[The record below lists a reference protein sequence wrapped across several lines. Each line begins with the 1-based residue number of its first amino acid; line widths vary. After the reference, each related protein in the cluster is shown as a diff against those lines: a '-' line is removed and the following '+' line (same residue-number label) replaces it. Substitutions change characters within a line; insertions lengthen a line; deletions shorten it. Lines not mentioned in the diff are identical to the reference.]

1 MTETKAKSRGLGR
14 GLSALFEDDE
24 DFAPSAE
31 IIESSGEA
39 NAGASNRFTVGV
51 EQLHPG
57 DSQPRTIFDDEALA
71 QLAESISAHG
81 LLQPLLVRAD
91 KLTPDTYEIIAGER
105 RWRAAQ
111 KAQLH
116 EVPVIVL
123 DITDEEALE
132 IALVENLQREDLS
145 PVEEA
150 KGYQRLMDEYDHS
163 QAKLGEILGKS
174 RSHIANMVR
183 LLGLPSTVLKH
194 LEEGALSIGHARALL
209 PAINPEESAADV
221 IREGLSVRDTEKLVS
236 QGLGRSEKTKSSGP
250 SAKKAVYKDADI
262 LALEHDLSSILGMK
276 LIITPSSY
284 NDSGTVKIEYKTL
297 DQFDEICHR
306 LTKFPKVIE
315 GASNQ
320 ILDEE

>member
-1 MTETKAKSRGLGR
+1 MTETNTKSRGLGR

-24 DFAPSAE
+24 DFAPSAA
-31 IIESSGEA
+31 IAESAEQ
-39 NAGASNRFTVGV
+39 GASNRTMLGV

-57 DSQPRTIFDDEALA
+57 DSQPRRIFDDEALA
-71 QLAESISAHG
+71 QLAESIGTHG

-91 KLTPDTYEIIAGER
+91 KLSPDKYEIIAGER

-116 EVPVIVL
+116 EVPVIIL
-123 DITDEEALE
+123 DIGDEEALE

-150 KGYQRLMDEYDHS
+150 RGYQRLMDEYDHS
-163 QAKLGEILGKS
+163 QAKLGELLGKS

-183 LLGLPSTVLKH
+183 LLGLPPSVLDH
-194 LEEGALSIGHARALL
+194 LEHGELSIGHARALL
-209 PAINPEESAADV
+209 PAKNPEEAAKHV
-221 IREGLSVRDTEKLVS
+221 IREGLSVRGTEKFIAS
-236 QGLGRSEKTKSSGP
+236 DLGRPEKTKSSGP
-250 SAKKAVYKDADI
+250 STKKPVYKDADI

-276 LIITPSSY
+276 LLITPSNY

-306 LTKFPKVIE
+306 LTQFPKVVEAIPNPALGE
-315 GASNQ
+315 
-320 ILDEE
+320 D

>member
-1 MTETKAKSRGLGR
+1 MTEANTKSRGLGR

-24 DFAPSAE
+24 GFAPSAN
-31 IIESSGEA
+31 IIETAEQGT
-39 NAGASNRFTVGV
+39 SNRMTLGV

-57 DSQPRTIFDDEALA
+57 DSQPRRIFDDEALA
-71 QLAESISAHG
+71 QLSESIASHG

-91 KLTPDTYEIIAGER
+91 KLVPDTYEIIAGER

-116 EVPVIVL
+116 EVPVIIL
-123 DITDEEALE
+123 DIGDEEALE

-150 KGYQRLMDEYDHS
+150 RGYQRLMDEYDHS
-163 QAKLGEILGKS
+163 QAKLGELLGKS

-183 LLGLPSTVLKH
+183 LLGLPPVVLDH
-194 LEEGALSIGHARALL
+194 LEHGDLSIGHARALL
-209 PAINPEESAADV
+209 PAKNPEEAAKHV

-236 QGLGRSEKTKSSGP
+236 DDLGRPQRTKSPSSG
-250 SAKKAVYKDADI
+250 AKKPTYKDADI
-262 LALEHDLSSILGMK
+262 LALENDLSSILGMK
-276 LIITPSSY
+276 LVITPSED
-284 NDSGTVKIEYKTL
+284 NKSGTVKIEYKTL
-297 DQFDEICHR
+297 DQFDEITHR

-315 GASNQ
+315 EIQNPALS
-320 ILDEE
+320 E